1 MNSIPLIMDYLT
13 VLTCILG
20 VFLVLGGIAWLAE
33 RREQQ

>member
-1 MNSIPLIMDYLT
+1 MNIMDYMDCLT